1 MLANHRVTP
10 PAHVLA
16 ILAVALVTVLPSYYI
31 ADMASFRPTRALGPV
46 FWPHSDTTSAPIL
59 KEPVAEEPNPA
70 TAKSSGQTADDLPQ
84 GNAPKKVDAD
94 KSAAA
99 AATLPATKNSSV
111 SHLYG
116 EEHLR
121 EFFRALKERTQGPV
135 KVLHYG
141 DSTLAGDGIA
151 KTVRTRMQARFGNG
165 GPGFFVA
172 GMDPRWMRRD
182 DVRVDRTGEWNVQ
195 TILFGG
201 NNGRYGLGGVV
212 AKPNGKSQ
220 IIISSPQPKLSMG
233 EHVELYAQKSRR
245 DDKPAFEV
253 NGKKIDSVKRVEHQ
267 AFDQWV
273 IESADPVTRVKIT
286 VAEPNLEVYGA
297 VVEAA
302 HGITWETTAVVGIA
316 SGSIRQFDPTHLA
329 EQTAVRNP
337 DLIVIMLGGN
347 ETNHGGLMT
356 PEGRVYKE
364 GFAAA
369 LSVLRQ
375 GAPKAACLVM
385 SPLDQGLLNDE
396 GRITSRPLIERMVTY
411 QRQVSLDSGCAFWN
425 TWAFMGG
432 RDSFARWLSQGL
444 AWTDLNHLTEKGLQR
459 IGNAFSDALLQSYQR
474 FEAGQR

>member
-16 ILAVALVTVLPSYYI
+16 ILAVALATVLPSYYI

-116 EEHLR
+116 EERLR

-151 KTVRTRMQARFGNG
+151 MTVRTRMQARFGNG

-201 NNGRYGLGGVV
+201 N
-212 AKPNGKSQ
+212 
-220 IIISSPQPKLSMG
+220 
-233 EHVELYAQKSRR
+233 
-245 DDKPAFEV
+245 
-253 NGKKIDSVKRVEHQ
+253 
-267 AFDQWV
+267 
-273 IESADPVTRVKIT
+273 
-286 VAEPNLEVYGA
+286 
-297 VVEAA
+297 
-302 HGITWETTAVVGIA
+302 
-316 SGSIRQFDPTHLA
+316 
-329 EQTAVRNP
+329 
-337 DLIVIMLGGN
+337 
-347 ETNHGGLMT
+347 
-356 PEGRVYKE
+356 
-364 GFAAA
+364 
-369 LSVLRQ
+369 
-375 GAPKAACLVM
+375 
-385 SPLDQGLLNDE
+385 
-396 GRITSRPLIERMVTY
+396 
-411 QRQVSLDSGCAFWN
+411 
-425 TWAFMGG
+425 
-432 RDSFARWLSQGL
+432 
-444 AWTDLNHLTEKGLQR
+444 
-459 IGNAFSDALLQSYQR
+459 
-474 FEAGQR
+474 